1 MKSVESIARDCGY
14 EFVSTETLKEIDGSA
29 TMLLHPKSG
38 AKLLLMQNDDVN
50 KAFSISF
57 KTPPRDDTGVFHILE
72 HSVLCGSRK
81 FPVKEPFVDLL
92 KSSMQTF
99 LNAMTFP
106 DKTMYPVAST
116 NEKDLL
122 NLMDVYLDAVFH
134 PAIYTKPTI
143 FQQEGWHFEREGEN
157 GANLAING
165 VVYNE
170 MKGELSNPDSVLYD
184 GLSAALFPD
193 NAYRFESGGT
203 PEGIATL
210 TYEGFLDH
218 HRRHYRTDNSFI
230 TLYGDFEPETFLR
243 FLDEAYLSPVAEEQA
258 DVSADVSA
266 GISADVPADVPQA
279 PNPLLPQEP
288 LINFDAKR
296 TMETAPENACCALGY
311 VIGNVKD
318 RERLMATDVLLD
330 AIMGSNEAPMKRAIL
345 DAGIAADAMG
355 YVADATLQPFA
366 VIHLKGLRPDGAS
379 KLRPIV
385 EAEAKRLAD
394 GELDHAL
401 IEAALSHTEFVLR
414 EHDFGT
420 ADGVVLAM
428 SCLSGWLYDDSL
440 ATAYIRYEDAFEKL
454 REQISQGYFEQLLR
468 ELFLENNHAA
478 GIEVV
483 PVSGDGAGEAAE
495 GAVLGERESASEGAS
510 ESTNESTSETTDETT
525 DGTTDGTAPRIPT
538 LEEVDELVAALRC
551 AQETPDSAEDLAT
564 LPRLAIADIDEAP
577 AEPRYWLD
585 ERGPFPCL
593 LHEVNTHGIAYS
605 YRYFSLDCVQ
615 FDELPLVSVL
625 AMVLGKLG
633 TANHSAADLD
643 TAIQASLGNLSFFA
657 EVHENADDAE
667 NIHPFFV
674 LSASSLSSKLEEGVT
689 LCNEVLTSTIFNDP
703 DRIYDILCQRRV
715 GMEQAFATSG
725 HSSAM
730 TRVGSYYLPAGVVR
744 EALAGIDFYR
754 YLCDLIDHFDERAP
768 QLIEEL
774 EALAKRLLVDTNCMM
789 SFGGSEE
796 DFERFVE
803 VRRALGEIAPE
814 GEAGTSPTDAP
825 CQKTLALPKPQPKNE
840 AFIVP
845 SDVSFSALGFD
856 RRKLGAD
863 YTGSWLVAARAL
875 SYDYLWNEVRVKG
888 GAYGVGFQ
896 TTRQGNMRFYS
907 FRDPH
912 VAETYERFH
921 DAASWLAEFSPSD
934 EEMTGYVV
942 STVAGIDSPVKPRS
956 LIRRQ
961 DAQFLAHLSPQS
973 RAQSRA
979 EVLTTAAE
987 DVRALSPVLESIVEA
1002 NLHCSIG
1009 NAALIEQCSA
1019 DFLSVEPLS
1028 TTQTAQED

>member
-1 MKSVESIARDCGY
+1 MKSLDSIARECGY
-14 EFVSTETLKEIDGSA
+14 EVVSTEALNEIDGSA

-38 AKLLLMQNDDVN
+38 AKLLLMQNNDVN
-50 KAFSISF
+50 KAFSITF
-57 KTPPRDDTGVFHILE
+57 RTPPRDDTGVFHILE

-122 NLMDVYLDAVFH
+122 DLMDVYLDAVFH

-143 FQQEGWHFEREGEN
+143 FQQEGWHYEREG
-157 GANLAING
+157 GPDGTALTYNG

-170 MKGELSNPDSVLYD
+170 MKGELSNPDSVLFD

-203 PEGIATL
+203 PAAIPTL

-230 TLYGDFEPETFLR
+230 TLYGDFDAEKFLR
-243 FLDEAYLSPVAEEQA
+243 FLDESYLSPVAEEQA
-258 DVSADVSA
+258 QTLKAHSAEHANGPAAAGAGAEALSSA
-266 GISADVPADVPQA
+266 EM
-279 PNPLLPQEP
+279 PNPLVPQKP
-288 LINFDAKR
+288 IVNFDVTR

-318 RERLMATDVLLD
+318 RERLMATDILLD
-330 AIMGSNEAPMKRAIL
+330 AIMGSNESPMKRAIL
-345 DAGIAADAMG
+345 DAGISADAMG

-366 VIHLKGLRPDGAS
+366 VIQLKGLHEGGAE

-385 EAEAKRLAD
+385 EAEAKRLAE
-394 GELDHAL
+394 GGLDHAL

-440 ATAYIRYEDAFEKL
+440 ATAYIRYEDAFTHL
-454 REQISQGYFEQLLR
+454 REQIAQGYFEELIR
-468 ELFLENNHAA
+468 ELFLENDHAA
-478 GIEVV
+478 GIEVI
-483 PVSGDGAGEAAE
+483 PAESGKAKPSEAGKAAIDPSD
-495 GAVLGERESASEGAS
+495 A
-510 ESTNESTSETTDETT
+510 
-525 DGTTDGTAPRIPT
+525 PT
-538 LEEVDELVAALRC
+538 LEEVDDLVIALRHT
-551 AQETPDSAEDLAT
+551 QETPDSAEDLAT

-605 YRYFSLDCVQ
+605 YRYFSLESVH
-615 FDELPLVSVL
+615 FDELPLASVL

-633 TANHSAADLD
+633 TAHYTAAELD
-643 TAIQASLGNLSFFA
+643 TAIQAALGNLSFFA
-657 EVHENADDAE
+657 EVHENADDPE

-674 LSASSLSSKLEEGVT
+674 LSASSLSSKLEDGVT
-689 LCNEVLTSTIFNDP
+689 LCNEVLTSTDFNDP
-703 DRIYDILCQRRV
+703 SRILDILCQRRV

-730 TRVGSYYLPAGVVR
+730 TRVGSYYLPAGIVR

-768 QLIEEL
+768 HLIEEL

-814 GEAGTSPTDAP
+814 GEASTSPADTPA
-825 CQKTLALPKPQPKNE
+825 QKLLVLPTPQPKNE

-856 RRKLGAD
+856 RRKLGAC

-912 VAETYERFH
+912 IAETYERFR
-921 DAASWLAEFSPSD
+921 DAAAWLAEFSPSE

-973 RAQSRA
+973 RAQTRS
-979 EVLTTAAE
+979 EVLTTTAE
-987 DVRALSPVLESIVEA
+987 GVRALAPALQGMVDA
-1002 NLHCSIG
+1002 NLHCTIG
-1009 NAALIEQCSA
+1009 GAALIEQEAST
-1019 DFLSVEPLS
+1019 FSSVEVLGADKEAS
-1028 TTQTAQED
+1028 LG